1 MRVTNIEMEVS
12 SLIGKIEI
20 SWSSYDGSVKEYILM
35 KKRASIPKRL
45 YDGNLVYRGNETS
58 FSDTDIKNG
67 ELYYYRLFIV
77 TDTQVLTD
85 TKCIIKAIAFNSNT
99 YSEAIYKQ
107 VPSRVRYEDFKLK
120 QDYPLKRF
128 MSLLSFPF
136 DKIDTFSEVMVN
148 QLDIDNCDE
157 AFLQYHAKWKSILYN
172 ENFGTD
178 INRLLIKTM
187 GEIEPYAGTKV
198 GLTYLLQR
206 IFKSNVKIEIVD
218 AVAITLVNIY
228 IDASSEWLLNYESDI
243 NKIIRGFLAL
253 RTKYKLIVNMVY
265 NEVYDGVEE
274 NEIDSISIIDNV
286 KEFYNK
292 YTYRTNRFNNILN
305 SNFDTYSTRDNHV
318 KEKFFD
324 NIIFL
329 PENDDYRSIAEN
341 LFYIEGQIARTNNF
355 AYLTNNTMRTAFTR
369 KMLDETT
376 ARVKAYALTD
386 RVRTVADIAHDKAS
400 IMDIDVA
407 YTTLKNANTTNS
419 SVITNNPNS
428 TARVITDTFINHVI
442 GNTNDN
448 YKSDEELAFFNEDK
462 VFTTTNN
469 SSDVKTIFN
478 NKICDETVRV
488 SVKNYTDD
496 ITEKSYLDNDIVK
509 PIETTEDYAH
519 VSYKE
524 EMESLTNHE
533 KVNTTKTA
541 FDTYSHNVIDNKSD
555 TYFIDKHS
563 DEQNIESVTNMF
575 DDVMNKSMLD
585 SDNVKSLE
593 TSSEDIL
600 VTFRED
606 MAKKTNSSYPISTV
620 KTTADK
626 FIDKKGE

>member
-12 SLIGKIEI
+12 SLIGKIEV

-228 IDASSEWLLNYESDI
+228 IDASSEWLLNYEKDI

-253 RTKYKLIVNMVY
+253 RTKYKLVVNMVY

-274 NEIDSISIIDNV
+274 NEFDYARLIDNV
-286 KEFYNK
+286 QEFYNK
-292 YTYRTNRFNNILN
+292 GIYRTNRFNNILN
-305 SNFDTYSTRDNHV
+305 SNFYTYHTRDNRV

-329 PENDDYRSIAEN
+329 PENDDYKSIAEN
-341 LFYIEGQIARTNNF
+341 LFYIEGQIAKTNNF

-376 ARVKAYALTD
+376 ARVKAYAITD
-386 RVRTVADIAHDKAS
+386 RVRTVADIARDKAS
-400 IMDIDVA
+400 IMDNDVA
-407 YTTLKNANTTNS
+407 YTTVKNAHTTNT
-419 SVITNNPNS
+419 SVITNNPNN

-442 GNTNDN
+442 DN
-448 YKSDEELAFFNEDK
+448 KYDKYVGDKHSDEQNVLAIRND
-462 VFTTTNN
+462 V
-469 SSDVKTIFN
+469 SVDVKTKAI
-478 NKICDETVRV
+478 ET
-488 SVKNYTDD
+488 
-496 ITEKSYLDNDIVK
+496 DIVK
-509 PIETTEDYAH
+509 PIETTNEDVRITFNENA
-519 VSYKE
+519 
-524 EMESLTNHE
+524 ESKTNMD
-533 KVNTTKTA
+533 KLVTTVKTA
-541 FDTYSHNVIDNKSD
+541 TDSYSHNIIDNKSD
-555 TYFIDKHS
+555 VYSIDKHN
-563 DEQNIESVTNMF
+563 DEHNIESIKQNPFEDVSENPKSDNTFVKTTCPTN
-575 DDVMNKSMLD
+575 DDVL
-585 SDNVKSLE
+585 
-593 TSSEDIL
+593 I
-600 VTFRED
+600 TFRED
-606 MAKKTNSSYPISTV
+606 VAKKTNSSYPISTV

-626 FIDKKGE
+626 FIDNQKGE

>member
-12 SLIGKIEI
+12 SLIGKIEV

-228 IDASSEWLLNYESDI
+228 IDASSEWLLNYEKDI

-253 RTKYKLIVNMVY
+253 RTKYKLVVNMVY

-274 NEIDSISIIDNV
+274 NEFDYARLIDNV
-286 KEFYNK
+286 QEFYNK
-292 YTYRTNRFNNILN
+292 GIYRTNRFNNILN
-305 SNFDTYSTRDNHV
+305 SNFYTYHTRDNRV

-329 PENDDYRSIAEN
+329 PENDDYKSIAEN

-376 ARVKAYALTD
+376 ARVKAYAITD

-400 IMDIDVA
+400 IMDNDVA
-407 YTTLKNANTTNS
+407 YTTLKNAHTTNT
-419 SVITNNPNS
+419 SVITNNPNN

-442 GNTNDN
+442 DN
-448 YKSDEELAFFNEDK
+448 KYDKYVGDKHSDEQNMLAIRND
-462 VFTTTNN
+462 V
-469 SSDVKTIFN
+469 SVDVKAKAI
-478 NKICDETVRV
+478 ET
-488 SVKNYTDD
+488 
-496 ITEKSYLDNDIVK
+496 DIVK
-509 PIETTEDYAH
+509 PIETTNEDVRITFNENA
-519 VSYKE
+519 
-524 EMESLTNHE
+524 ESKTNMD
-533 KVNTTKTA
+533 KLVTTVKTA
-541 FDTYSHNVIDNKSD
+541 TDSYSHNIIDNKSD
-555 TYFIDKHS
+555 VYSIDKHN
-563 DEQNIESVTNMF
+563 DEQNIESIKQNPFVDVSESQKSDNTLVKTTCPTN
-575 DDVMNKSMLD
+575 DDVL
-585 SDNVKSLE
+585 
-593 TSSEDIL
+593 I
-600 VTFRED
+600 TFRED
-606 MAKKTNSSYPISTV
+606 VAKKTNSSYPISTV

-626 FIDKKGE
+626 FIDNQKGE